1 MNYSLAQL
9 SSGRYG
15 IYAQRHLLATIG
27 CLSTAQKIFL
37 RLQTNSPIQ
46 ERQRH

>member
-15 IYAQRHLLATIG
+15 IYAQLRLLATIG
-27 CLSTAQKIFL
+27 CLSTAEKIL
-37 RLQTNSPIQ
+37 ARLQKSNLLR
-46 ERQRH
+46 ERH